1 MFYAVLLALAVVLFD
16 QVSKLYIEAYM
27 SVGSSVPVVN
37 NVFHITL
44 VLNPGAAFGIL
55 EHQQWFFIVV
65 ALLLFAAVAFF
76 YRRLALLSQTLRL
89 GVALFVGG
97 ALGNLIDRI
106 RLGCVVDF
114 FDFRIWPVFNVADT
128 AIVLGVGLI
137 GWGMLQLSEAKKDEV
152 R

>member
-16 QVSKLYIEAYM
+16 QVSKLYIEAHM